1 MAKVSVGLR
10 GWRFEESEIFTEEGE
25 FKPLDEI
32 PEDPRQRLLRL
43 SMLVEKPCQA
53 CYLVHGEENVERCRQ
68 AKIVYGE
75 PLNEVVL
82 CEVHEADFLY
92 WFREAGGREFVGD
105 ELFRDEFQEWFAD
118 GGRAP
123 DGYAGM
129 EHVDTDPDNM
139 PSPPDANELQE
150 RINEEFDGERIDLRE
165 YGPDA
170 AEAGADGVDDADD
183 ADDEGDEPE
192 ELDFEGVDLGQQYP
206 RK

>member
-43 SMLVEKPCQA
+43 SLLVEKPCQA

-68 AKIVYGE
+68 ATIVYGE

-82 CEVHEADFLY
+82 CDEHEADLLY

-123 DGYAGM
+123 DGYGGM
-129 EHVDTDPDNM
+129 EHVDTDPDDL
-139 PSPPDANELQE
+139 PSPPDANELHQ
-150 RINEEFDGERIDLRE
+150 RINEEFEGERIDLRE

-170 AEAGADGVDDADD
+170 
-183 ADDEGDEPE
+183 DEGDDNDEEGDDEPE
-192 ELDFEGVDLGQQYP
+192 EMDFDGVDLGQQYP
-206 RK
+206 KK

>member
-25 FKPLDEI
+25 FRPLNEI

-43 SMLVEKPCQA
+43 SLLVEKPCQA

-68 AKIVYGE
+68 ATIVYGE

-82 CEVHEADFLY
+82 CDQHEADFLY

-123 DGYAGM
+123 DGYGGM
-129 EHVDTDPDNM
+129 EHVDTDPDDM
-139 PSPPDANELQE
+139 PSPPDANELHE
-150 RINEEFDGERIDLRE
+150 RINEEFEGERIDLRK

-170 AEAGADGVDDADD
+170 EDVDAGDANGGEPDG
-183 ADDEGDEPE
+183 EDEPE
-192 ELDFEGVDLGQQYP
+192 ELDLEGVDLGQQYP
-206 RK
+206 KR

>member
-10 GWRFEESEIFTEEGE
+10 GWRFEESEIFTDEGE
-25 FKPLDEI
+25 FKPLDDI

-43 SMLVEKPCQA
+43 SLLVEKPCQA

-68 AKIVYGE
+68 ATIVYGE

-82 CEVHEADFLY
+82 CDEHEADFLY

-123 DGYAGM
+123 DGYGGM
-129 EHVDTDPDNM
+129 EHVDTDPDSM
-139 PSPPDANELQE
+139 PSPPDAEELHQ
-150 RINEEFDGERIDLRE
+150 RINEEFEGERINLRD
-165 YGPDA
+165 YGP
-170 AEAGADGVDDADD
+170 G
-183 ADDEGDEPE
+183 ADDESDEDDVDESDEPE
-192 ELDFEGVDLGQQYP
+192 ELDLDGVDLGQEYP